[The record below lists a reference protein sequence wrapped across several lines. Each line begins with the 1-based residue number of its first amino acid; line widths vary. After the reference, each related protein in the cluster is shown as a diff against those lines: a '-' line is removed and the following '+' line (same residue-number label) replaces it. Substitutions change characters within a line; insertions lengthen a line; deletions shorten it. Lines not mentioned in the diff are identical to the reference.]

1 MKKRKD
7 DNMKVQLGVSNRHIH
22 LSLDDYKILFGDIE
36 IENIKDLVQPGEF
49 ATNLVVEIATEKA
62 KISKVRFLGPI
73 RPYTQVEVSKTDC
86 YTLGID
92 APVRGSGDLTGA
104 AEVTIIGPC
113 GTITKKCAIIANR
126 HLHLNHEN
134 RIKLG
139 LDGIDKISVKVGTEK
154 SAILNDVYV
163 KETLNGALE
172 LHLDTDD
179 ANANLL
185 KTGDIVEI
193 IL

>member
-1 MKKRKD
+1 
-7 DNMKVQLGVSNRHIH
+7 MKVQLGVSNRHIH
-22 LSLDDYKILFGDIE
+22 LSLDDYKILFGDME

-49 ATNLVVEIATEKA
+49 ATNLLVEIATA
-62 KISKVRFLGPI
+62 KNKIGKVRFLGPI

-92 APVRGSGDLTGA
+92 APVRASGDLTGA
-104 AEVTIIGPC
+104 SEVTIIGPC
-113 GTITKKCAIIANR
+113 GSVTKKCAIIANR
-126 HLHLNHEN
+126 HLHLNHN
-134 RIKLG
+134 DRIKLG
-139 LDGIDKISVKVGTEK
+139 LEGVDKISVKVGNEK
-154 SAILNDVYV
+154 SAVLNDVYV
-163 KETLNGALE
+163 KETVNGALE